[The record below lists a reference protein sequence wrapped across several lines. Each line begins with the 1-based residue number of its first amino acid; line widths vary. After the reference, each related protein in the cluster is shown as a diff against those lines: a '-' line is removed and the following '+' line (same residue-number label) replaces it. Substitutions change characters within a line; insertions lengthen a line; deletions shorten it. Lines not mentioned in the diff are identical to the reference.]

1 MTGLTKGDRVLIKE
15 GAPVGQ
21 DFQTF
26 SWENPEVVF
35 EFVDYVNRNKARVRL
50 RAYGYGMLDGGNKAY
65 GCGEVYTKPDCLIK
79 LDNQPDRP
87 TDTERFD
94 WLENRTW
101 NARQDLGVIDGK
113 QYYRINFLKNAE
125 TYDWGIAVFP
135 TMREA
140 VDAAMDEAP

>member
-1 MTGLTKGDRVLIKE
+1 M
-15 GAPVGQ
+15 
-21 DFQTF
+21 
-26 SWENPEVVF
+26 N
-35 EFVDYVNRNKARVRL
+35 
-50 RAYGYGMLDGGNKAY
+50 
-65 GCGEVYTKPDCLIK
+65 
-79 LDNQPDRP
+79 RP